1 MATEE
6 GTKEIESGLELA
18 HVISENI
25 EQLIGAMS
33 EVSNNMQ
40 EIIASSKQIHA
51 DTKAADGYIKEIS
64 KIVETNQKI
73 STENKT
79 AFEKIETASSS
90 LKNSVI

>member
-1 MATEE
+1 MSRSV
-6 GTKEIESGLELA
+6 EIK
-18 HVISENI
+18 N
-25 EQLIGAMS
+25 GAFS
-33 EVSNNMQ
+33 ALLPGDIFSNNMQ